1 MQTSEDRCAGELARA
16 PLSKLFL
23 PVVLVVSNL
32 KTQGEK
38 RPSQTRRTFDVARM
52 RSIMVEYS
60 PMFETGRQIGAYRV
74 VRLLGKGGMAEVY
87 EVENERLG
95 ARFALKAFTLDHGEI
110 EFLRKRFQ
118 VEGRLLARLSHPRIV
133 RVYDMGVD
141 EATGLTY
148 YVMDLV
154 LDELDRP
161 RSLRDALENGE
172 ATEEKAAN
180 WYEDLREGLN
190 YIHAMGVVHRD
201 VTLENVLVDSDG
213 RAVLSDF
220 GVSKI
225 LPRDLRAEL
234 KETVNTLGRGE
245 KPLMGKS
252 FYIAPEVV
260 EGGDESVASD
270 FYSLGVMML
279 RLLTQVWYAPGMK
292 LDDLLLPFDPEWRRI
307 LPPLLA
313 EKPMERTMPA
323 WRRQERN
330 PFRSLVTAG
339 GGENDVMLRIRFPHW
354 ILAGLMLFA
363 AAAFAVVVIYAAY
376 ERGQRMMAERELRE
390 LRERIS
396 ILEAK

>member
-1 MQTSEDRCAGELARA
+1 MLEEG
-16 PLSKLFL
+16 SK
-23 PVVLVVSNL
+23 
-32 KTQGEK
+32 
-38 RPSQTRRTFDVARM
+38 
-52 RSIMVEYS
+52 
-60 PMFETGRQIGAYRV
+60 IGSYRV
-74 VRLLGKGGMAEVY
+74 VRPLGKGGMAEVY

-95 ARFALKAFTLDHGEI
+95 ARFALKAFTLDHGEV
-110 EFLRKRFQ
+110 EFLRRRFQ

-141 EATGLTY
+141 DATGLPY
-148 YVMDLV
+148 FVMDLV
-154 LDELDRP
+154 LDESGRP

-180 WYEDLREGLN
+180 WYEDLREGLD

-201 VTLENVLVDSDG
+201 VTLENVLVGSDG

-234 KETVNTLGRGE
+234 KETANTFVAGG

-252 FYIAPEVV
+252 FYIAPEVAA
-260 EGGDESVASD
+260 GGDESAASD
-270 FYSLGVMML
+270 CYSLGVMML
-279 RLLTQVWYAPGMK
+279 RLLTQVWYAPGVK
-292 LDDLLLPFDPEWRRI
+292 LDDLLMPLDPEWRRI

-313 EKPMERTMPA
+313 ERPTDRRMPA
-323 WRRQERN
+323 WPRRERN

-339 GGENDVMLRIRFPHW
+339 GTGNDVMLRIRFPHW
-354 ILAGLMLFA
+354 ILAGLMFFA
-363 AAAFAVVVIYAAY
+363 GAAFAAVAIYAAY
-376 ERGQRMMAERELRE
+376 ERGQRKMAERELHE

-396 ILEAK
+396 VMEAK

>member
-1 MQTSEDRCAGELARA
+1 
-16 PLSKLFL
+16 
-23 PVVLVVSNL
+23 
-32 KTQGEK
+32 
-38 RPSQTRRTFDVARM
+38 M
-52 RSIMVEYS
+52 RGMLGQ
-60 PMFETGRQIGAYRV
+60 GRQIGPYRV

-95 ARFALKAFTLDHGEI
+95 ARFALKAFTLDHGEV

-133 RVYDMGVD
+133 RVYDMDVD
-141 EATGLTY
+141 AETGLPY
-148 YVMDLV
+148 FVMDLV
-154 LDELDRP
+154 LDEAGRP
-161 RSLRDALENGE
+161 RSLRDAMENGE

-180 WYEDLREGLN
+180 WYEDLREGLE

-201 VTLENVLVDSDG
+201 VTLENVLVGSDG

-234 KETVNTLGRGE
+234 KETVNTLVRGE

-252 FYIAPEVV
+252 FYIAPEVAD
-260 EGGDESVASD
+260 GGEESAASD

-279 RLLTQVWYAPGMK
+279 RLLTQVWYAPGVK
-292 LDDLLLPFDPEWRRI
+292 LDDLLLPLDPQWRRI

-313 EKPMERTMPA
+313 EKPAERRMLSWGRPK
-323 WRRQERN
+323 N

-339 GGENDVMLRIRFPHW
+339 GGGNDVMLRIRFPHW
-354 ILAGLMLFA
+354 ILAGLMFFA
-363 AAAFAVVVIYAAY
+363 AAAFAAVTIYAAY
-376 ERGQRMMAERELRE
+376 ERGQRKMAERELHE
-390 LRERIS
+390 LCERLS
-396 ILEAK
+396 VMEVK